1 LNIFSTAAAIIH
13 ARTQDG
19 KSLMERIKTGVE
31 GLDELIDGGVI
42 KGEIVLLAGT
52 TGSGKTIFS
61 TQFIYNGA
69 TLYGERGVYA
79 TFEEDE
85 ASLKRNMER
94 LGMDLEKLE
103 HEGKVRVVGL
113 QAMKELGLNANLDY
127 ILKTVKEINAQ
138 RLVVDSLTAFL
149 TGTGEKFEYRTLM
162 HLFYKILKKMGC
174 TTIMTCSIPTGSDTL
189 GLGIEEFIAD
199 SVIVLEN
206 VLVDAELKTRFLIR
220 KMRGTSHS
228 KTYHDVIIGEK
239 GLKIVPFSTM

>member
-1 LNIFSTAAAIIH
+1 M
-13 ARTQDG
+13 D
-19 KSLMERIKTGVE
+19 RIKTGVE

-42 KGEIVLLAGT
+42 KGEIILLAGS
-52 TGSGKTIFS
+52 TGSGKTILS

-69 TLYGERGVYA
+69 KCGEKGVYA

-85 ASLKRNMER
+85 NSLKRNMAR

-103 HEGKVRVVGL
+103 AEGKARVIGL
-113 QAMKELGLNANLDY
+113 QSMKDIGLNANLDY
-127 ILKTVKEINAQ
+127 ILKSVREMKAE
-138 RLVVDSLTAFL
+138 RLVIDSLTAFF
-149 TGTGEKFEYRTLM
+149 TGAGERFEYRTLM
-162 HLFYKILKKMGC
+162 HLFYKILKKMDC
-174 TTIMTCSIPTGSDTL
+174 TTVMTCSVPAGSETL

-206 VLVDAELKTRFLIR
+206 VVIDAELKTRFLIR

-228 KTYHDVIIGEK
+228 RTYHDVIIDEK

>member
-1 LNIFSTAAAIIH
+1 ML
-13 ARTQDG
+13 R
-19 KSLMERIKTGVE
+19 RVKTGVE
-31 GLDELIDGGVI
+31 GLDELIGGGII
-42 KGEIVLLAGT
+42 KGEVILLAGT

-69 TLYGERGVYA
+69 SEYEENGVYA

-85 ASLKRNMER
+85 MSLKRNMEK
-94 LGMDLEKLE
+94 LGMNLEKLE
-103 HEGKVRVVGL
+103 LEGKVKVIGL
-113 QAMKELGLNANLDY
+113 QAMKDMGLNANLDY
-127 ILKTVKEINAQ
+127 ILKTVRETKAE

-149 TGTGEKFEYRTLM
+149 VGTGEKFEYRTLM

-174 TTIMTCSIPTGSDTL
+174 TTIMTCSIPTGSYTL

-206 VLVDAELKTRFLIR
+206 VMVDAELKTRFLIR
-220 KMRGTSHS
+220 KMRGTNHS
-228 KTYHDVIIGEK
+228 RKYHDVIIGEN

>member
-1 LNIFSTAAAIIH
+1 MML
-13 ARTQDG
+13 
-19 KSLMERIKTGVE
+19 ERIKTGVE
-31 GLDELIDGGVI
+31 GFDELIDGGVI
-42 KGEIVLLAGT
+42 KGEVILLAGT

-69 TLYGERGVYA
+69 AQYGERGVYA

-85 ASLKRNMER
+85 TSLKRNMAK

-103 HEGKVRVVGL
+103 QEGKVKVIGL
-113 QAMKELGLNANLDY
+113 QAMKEVGLNANLDY
-127 ILKTVKEINAQ
+127 VLKTVKELNAG
-138 RLVVDSLTAFL
+138 RLVIDSLTAFL

-162 HLFYKILKKMGC
+162 HLFYKILKKIGC

-199 SVIVLEN
+199 SVMVLEN
-206 VLVDAELKTRFLIR
+206 VMIDTELKTRFLIR

-228 KTYHDVIIGEK
+228 RTYHDVIIGEN

>member
-1 LNIFSTAAAIIH
+1 VL
-13 ARTQDG
+13 R
-19 KSLMERIKTGVE
+19 RVKTGVE
-31 GLDELIDGGVI
+31 GLDELIGGGII
-42 KGEIVLLAGT
+42 KGEVILLAGT

-69 TLYGERGVYA
+69 SEYEENGVYA

-85 ASLKRNMER
+85 MSLKRNMEK
-94 LGMDLEKLE
+94 LGMNLEKLE
-103 HEGKVRVVGL
+103 LEGKVKVIGL
-113 QAMKELGLNANLDY
+113 QAMKDMGLNANLDY
-127 ILKTVKEINAQ
+127 ILKTVRETKAE

-149 TGTGEKFEYRTLM
+149 VGTGEKFEYRTLM

-174 TTIMTCSIPTGSDTL
+174 TTIMTCSIPTGSYTL

-206 VLVDAELKTRFLIR
+206 VMVDAELKTRFLIR
-220 KMRGTSHS
+220 KMRGTNHS
-228 KTYHDVIIGEK
+228 RKYHDVIIGEN

>member
-1 LNIFSTAAAIIH
+1 MD
-13 ARTQDG
+13 RT
-19 KSLMERIKTGVE
+19 KTGVE

-42 KGEIVLLAGT
+42 KGEIILLAGS
-52 TGSGKTIFS
+52 TGSGKTILS
-61 TQFIYNGA
+61 TQFIHNGA
-69 TLYGERGVYA
+69 KNGEKGVYA

-85 ASLKRNMER
+85 ISLKRNMAR

-103 HEGKVRVVGL
+103 AEGKVRVVGL
-113 QAMKELGLNANLDY
+113 QSMKDIGLTANLDY
-127 ILKTVKEINAQ
+127 ILKTVKEIEAE
-138 RLVVDSLTAFL
+138 RLVIDSLTAFL

-174 TTIMTCSIPTGSDTL
+174 TTVMTCSVPAGSETL

-206 VLVDAELKTRFLIR
+206 VIIDAELKTRFLIR
-220 KMRGTSHS
+220 KMRGTNHS
-228 KTYHDVIIGEK
+228 RSYHDVIIGEK

>member
-1 LNIFSTAAAIIH
+1 M
-13 ARTQDG
+13 D
-19 KSLMERIKTGVE
+19 RIKTGVE

-42 KGEIVLLAGT
+42 KGEIILLAGS
-52 TGSGKTIFS
+52 TGSGKTILS

-69 TLYGERGVYA
+69 KYGEKGVYA

-85 ASLKRNMER
+85 NSLKRNMAK

-103 HEGKVRVVGL
+103 AEGKARIIGL
-113 QAMKELGLNANLDY
+113 QSMKGIGLNANLDY
-127 ILKTVKEINAQ
+127 ILKSVREMDAE
-138 RLVVDSLTAFL
+138 RLVIDSLTAFF
-149 TGTGEKFEYRTLM
+149 TGTGERFEYRTLM

-174 TTIMTCSIPTGSDTL
+174 TTVMTCSVPAGSETL

-206 VLVDAELKTRFLIR
+206 VVIDAELKTRFLIR

-228 KTYHDVIIGEK
+228 RTYHDVIIDEK

>member
-1 LNIFSTAAAIIH
+1 MLE
-13 ARTQDG
+13 DL
-19 KSLMERIKTGVE
+19 KMMERIKTGVE
-31 GLDELIDGGVI
+31 GLDELIDGGLI
-42 KGEIVLLAGT
+42 KGEVILLAGT

-61 TQFIYNGA
+61 SQFIYNGA
-69 TLYGERGVYA
+69 TQYGEKGVYA

-85 ASLKRNMER
+85 ISLKRNMEK

-103 HEGKVRVVGL
+103 REGKVKVIGL
-113 QAMKELGLNANLDY
+113 QAMKDLGLNANLDY
-127 ILKTVKEINAQ
+127 VLKTVKEIKAE
-138 RLVVDSLTAFL
+138 RLVIDSLTAFL
-149 TGTGEKFEYRTLM
+149 IGTGEKFEYRTLM

-174 TTIMTCSIPTGSDTL
+174 TTIMTCSIPAGSETL

-206 VLVDAELKTRFLIR
+206 VIVNTELKTRFLIR

-228 KTYHDVIIGEK
+228 RRYHDVIINEK

>member
-1 LNIFSTAAAIIH
+1 MD
-13 ARTQDG
+13 RV
-19 KSLMERIKTGVE
+19 KTGVE

-42 KGEIVLLAGT
+42 KGEIILLAGS
-52 TGSGKTIFS
+52 TGSGKTILS
-61 TQFIYNGA
+61 TQFIYAGA
-69 TLYGERGVYA
+69 KQGESGVYA

-85 ASLKRNMER
+85 NSLKRNMAK

-103 HEGKVRVVGL
+103 AEGKAKIIGL
-113 QAMKELGLNANLDY
+113 QSMKDIGLNANLDY
-127 ILKTVKEINAQ
+127 ILKNVKEMEAG
-138 RLVVDSLTAFL
+138 RLVIDSLTAFL

-174 TTIMTCSIPTGSDTL
+174 TTVMTCSVPAGSETL

-199 SVIVLEN
+199 AVIVLEN
-206 VLVDAELKTRFLIR
+206 VVIDAELKTRFLIR

-228 KTYHDVIIGEK
+228 RTYHDVIIGEK

>member
-1 LNIFSTAAAIIH
+1 ML
-13 ARTQDG
+13 R
-19 KSLMERIKTGVE
+19 RVKTGVE
-31 GLDELIDGGVI
+31 GLDELIGGGII
-42 KGEIVLLAGT
+42 KGEVILLAGT

-69 TLYGERGVYA
+69 SEYEENGVYA

-85 ASLKRNMER
+85 TSLKRNMEK
-94 LGMDLEKLE
+94 LGMNFEKLE
-103 HEGKVRVVGL
+103 LEGKVKVIGL
-113 QAMKELGLNANLDY
+113 QAMKDMGLNANLDY
-127 ILKTVKEINAQ
+127 ILKTVRETKAE

-149 TGTGEKFEYRTLM
+149 VGTGEKFEYRTLM

-174 TTIMTCSIPTGSDTL
+174 TTIMTCSIPTGSYTL

-206 VLVDAELKTRFLIR
+206 VMVDAELKTRFLIR
-220 KMRGTSHS
+220 KMRGTNHS
-228 KTYHDVIIGEK
+228 RKYHDVIIGEN

>member
-1 LNIFSTAAAIIH
+1 
-13 ARTQDG
+13 
-19 KSLMERIKTGVE
+19 MERIKTGVE
-31 GLDELIDGGVI
+31 GLDELVDGGVI
-42 KGEIVLLAGT
+42 KGEIILLAGS
-52 TGSGKTIFS
+52 TGSGKTILS

-69 TLYGERGVYA
+69 KFYEEKGVYA

-85 ASLKRNMER
+85 ISLKRNMAK

-103 HEGKVRVVGL
+103 AESKVKIIGL
-113 QAMKELGLNANLDY
+113 QSMKEIGLNANLDF
-127 ILKTVKEINAQ
+127 ILKSVKELEAE

-162 HLFYKILKKMGC
+162 HLFYKILKKMSC
-174 TTIMTCSIPTGSDTL
+174 TTVMTCSVPAGSETL

-206 VLVDAELKTRFLIR
+206 VRVDTELKTRFLIR

-228 KTYHDVIIGEK
+228 RTYHDVIINEN